1 MIIMHLRSILE
12 GQLTLLSKV
21 SNATNDLFRYKN
33 LCALGMLWV
42 KSYKQWL
49 LLHLGKSFFHAVKRF
64 CLEIAQFP
72 SKYYISEINTHM
84 QPVKMSKKNVQK
96 IGSRQCSMWP
106 SCEKLSRLK
115 TKGNTK
121 IYVVLQRFFSWP
133 LFCSFCLLFFNVK
146 CEFLKTIDL

>member
-12 GQLTLLSKV
+12 GQLTLLSKI

-49 LLHLGKSFFHAVKRF
+49 LLHLGKTFSHAVKRF

-72 SKYYISEINTHM
+72 SKYYISEINTQM
-84 QPVKMSKKNVQK
+84 RPIKMPKKNLQK

-106 SCEKLSRLK
+106 SCEKLKKYK

-121 IYVVLQRFFSWP
+121 SYVVLQRFFSCS
-133 LFCSFCLLFFNVK
+133 LFCSFCLLF
-146 CEFLKTIDL
+146 L